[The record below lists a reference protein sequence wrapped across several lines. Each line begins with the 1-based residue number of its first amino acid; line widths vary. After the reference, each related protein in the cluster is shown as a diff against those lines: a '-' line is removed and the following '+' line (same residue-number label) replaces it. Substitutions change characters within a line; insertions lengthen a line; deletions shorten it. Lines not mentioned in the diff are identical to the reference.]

1 LKESVTSRDR
11 GRLARP
17 GSSAAAHARTAVERL
32 KKRRTRAMNGIVG
45 TPSFN
50 FRLERVRSLRERAE
64 EAAREELARELS
76 HRVRGEALLRQA
88 TQAVESARSAG
99 RPAVVSAADLVAGQ
113 AWMERLESRRVDAV
127 AELGRRDDAVA
138 RSRAALTE
146 RAREREAIERIKRKR
161 RADHDAE
168 VLRQAQIALDEV
180 ALTVH
185 RRGTAA

>member
-1 LKESVTSRDR
+1 MPRILADAAREVLNEPDIASYGRRAPQDAGGPGDDR
-11 GRLARP
+11 A
-17 GSSAAAHARTAVERL
+17 
-32 KKRRTRAMNGIVG
+32 VG

-50 FRLERVRSLRERAE
+50 FRLERVRSLRESAE
-64 EAAREELARELS
+64 EAAREELARELNR
-76 HRVRGEALLRQA
+76 RVRGEALVREA
-88 TQAVESARSAG
+88 TQAVVEARASGRAPSATTAR
-99 RPAVVSAADLVAGQ
+99 DLIAGQ
-113 AWMERLESRRVDAV
+113 AWMERLERRRVDAV
-127 AELGRRDDAVA
+127 AELDRREQSVA

-185 RRGTAA
+185 RRGSAA